1 MIQESNADRARLFE
15 QAFST
20 KKVLPRARLANW
32 KLNPSKARH
41 LSFGEL
47 WTLQEYLENDV
58 AFEHLPAWIQESG
71 AITLDRDE
79 KQRQR
84 QLDEET
90 RLTATERKVVFD
102 ALGCEAA
109 AIAELSENPIVK
121 DTPVL
126 LETFDISAERFGQA
140 EVMAVLQEKY
150 PNAAKAIGQ
159 RLLVRDAEQR
169 VVTEKQASEAE
180 IREEIAEA
188 QALLKADQQERGAD
202 VVD

>member
-1 MIQESNADRARLFE
+1 MIQESNADRSRLFE

-79 KQRQR
+79 NSDNRSQMTKH
-84 QLDEET
+84 
-90 RLTATERKVVFD
+90 A
-102 ALGCEAA
+102 
-109 AIAELSENPIVK
+109 
-121 DTPVL
+121 
-126 LETFDISAERFGQA
+126 
-140 EVMAVLQEKY
+140 
-150 PNAAKAIGQ
+150 
-159 RLLVRDAEQR
+159 
-169 VVTEKQASEAE
+169 
-180 IREEIAEA
+180 
-188 QALLKADQQERGAD
+188 
-202 VVD
+202 